1 MRLRDNEG
9 IMMFKSIAIA
19 VLTIGILSL
28 NTTAQNKFEG
38 YNIIVD
44 VPKTQTAQTC
54 TVRYVPPSA
63 MVTITDLT
71 PSTPMKVSTCG
82 ATASSIVQSN
92 ATTAVIKAGSTDGK
106 WCFQGED
113 KRYKITIAGDKYA
126 GTVSYNWIAQS
137 DERTRGFYNIRDFGA
152 LGNGT
157 ADDTVAFKSAMAAIA
172 ANNGGT
178 LTVPDGEY
186 IITSP
191 VALPSGIVIQGT
203 NGLHSMAS
211 TSDLTRK
218 NPARITLKGSNN
230 SLFRVGECVENV
242 SFRDIELYAQSNEE
256 TNGIEAYGAFI
267 SSQGFNFDR
276 VTFQNFNRGIN
287 AYGLP
292 QTNLQWQFDYVKIN
306 ACRFIYNRDSGIFV
320 NSRNTDWKIA
330 GSLFINPRKQQG
342 QNANSMHFER
352 VGMVLVQDTFS
363 GGFAHALGG
372 TFINILDSGTTT
384 IIGSQAESMTASIV
398 YNGVENPYAGD
409 YSYPINVVNSIF
421 ENPIIFKARHTYV
434 SSGSLYGPKTF
445 TMDERVRV
453 YSTGDRFCYD
463 GHILGCQ
470 ILGGPAGATNK
481 NNFDR
486 ATVVFMTGQPSEGSV
501 QGHPTVIGGDVQFG
515 GGLQLPSLQLNTLPP
530 AKPNGT
536 LVYCADCRRSTTP
549 CQAGGSGAPAMRV
562 AGQWSCL

>member
-1 MRLRDNEG
+1 MKKL
-9 IMMFKSIAIA
+9 FVVSAFFCLVFTFSA
-19 VLTIGILSL
+19 S
-28 NTTAQNKFEG
+28 AQNKFEG

-44 VPKTQTAQTC
+44 VPKTQTGPTC
-54 TVRYVPPSA
+54 AVRYVPPSA
-63 MVTITDLT
+63 TVTITDLT
-71 PSTPMKVSTCG
+71 PSTPMKVSSCG
-82 ATASSIVQSN
+82 ASGASIVQSN
-92 ATTAVIKAGSTDGK
+92 ATTAVVKASPTDGK

-126 GTVSYNWIAQS
+126 GTVTYNWPAQA

-157 ADDTVAFKSAMAAIA
+157 TDDTVAFKSAMAAIA

-178 LTVPDGEY
+178 LTVPDGDY

-191 VALPSGIVIQGT
+191 VALPSGIVIEGT
-203 NGLHSMAS
+203 NGLHSLAS
-211 TSDLTRK
+211 TSDLVRK
-218 NPARITLKGSNN
+218 NPARITLRGSNT

-242 SFRDIELYAQSNEE
+242 SFRDIELYAQSNEG
-256 TNGIEAYGAFI
+256 TSGVEAYGAWV

-287 AYGLP
+287 AYGLT

-306 ACRFIYNRDSGIFV
+306 ACRFIYNRDAGIYV

-330 GSLFINPRKQQG
+330 GSLFINPKRGPG
-342 QNANSMHFER
+342 QNANSMDFER

-363 GGFAHALGG
+363 GGFANALGG

-384 IIGSQAESMTASIV
+384 IIGSQAEAMTNSIV
-398 YNGVENPYAGD
+398 YNGAENPYAGD

-421 ENPIIFKARHTYV
+421 ENPIIFKARRTYV

-463 GHILGCQ
+463 GNILGCQ
-470 ILGGPAGATNK
+470 TLGAPVGAANK

-486 ATVVFMTGQPSEGSV
+486 ATVVFMTGQPAEGSV
-501 QGHPTVIGGDVQFG
+501 QGHPTVFGTDVEFG
-515 GGLQLPSLQLNTLPP
+515 AGVQLPSLQLNSLPQN
-530 AKPNGT
+530 KPNGT
-536 LVYCADCRRSTTP
+536 MLYCTDCRRSTTP
-549 CQAGGSGAPAMRV
+549 CQGGGAGAPAMRV